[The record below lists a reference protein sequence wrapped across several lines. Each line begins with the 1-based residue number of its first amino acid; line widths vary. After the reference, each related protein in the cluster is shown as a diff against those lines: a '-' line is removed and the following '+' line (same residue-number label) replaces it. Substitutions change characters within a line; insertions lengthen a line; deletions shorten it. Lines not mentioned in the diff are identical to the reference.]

1 MAGFL
6 ELPQHMGA
14 RKPFVLCPCPR
25 VFSRIYAG
33 TINTNQCSL
42 YDKNSAKG
50 TINHLEMLHT
60 TCPLVLIY
68 LLALWS
74 LLAKE
79 QPTSMEALHLGPLYD
94 CSQLR
99 HLGIFRFPSLSNCSH
114 NMLQQDAAYQHSQ
127 KSFDILTLLPSS
139 QSTIAR

>member
-60 TCPLVLIY
+60 TSPCTDISPCIVVLACKGTTY
-68 LLALWS
+68 LNGSSTSRPS
-74 LLAKE
+74 LRL
-79 QPTSMEALHLGPLYD
+79 QPTATPWN
-94 CSQLR
+94 
-99 HLGIFRFPSLSNCSH
+99 I
-114 NMLQQDAAYQHSQ
+114 
-127 KSFDILTLLPSS
+127 
-139 QSTIAR
+139 